1 MYHDEFSIRYTDDGD
16 VYFYHVVSRHGH
28 YLLMS
33 KERENG
39 RKWDGRSRVS
49 NDRYKKNWND
59 IFGKRSQEEIEER
72 LWQNLKDWNLKKDSK
87 RR

>member
-1 MYHDEFSIRYTDDGD
+1 
-16 VYFYHVVSRHGH
+16 
-28 YLLMS
+28 MS